1 MTIASSAGGVAALPA
16 FKILRP
22 LRAFFFAPKM
32 PTETVAAAWRKTPE
46 QKALQPCQINYP
58 LYRVKVFAGEFWA
71 FFWGDRR
78 WDFWGCFGG
87 VESDGESWHRRG
99 ESTAAMSGSFHFF
112 LSSMLPAFAGRQAP
126 GSMSGDMYWIPGQA
140 RNDV

>member
-71 FFWGDRR
+71 FFGGIGD
-78 WDFWGCFGG
+78 GIFGG
-87 VESDGESWHRRG
+87 ILEGWKVMGRAGIGAENRR
-99 ESTAAMSGSFHFF
+99 
-112 LSSMLPAFAGRQAP
+112 Q
-126 GSMSGDMYWIPGQA
+126 Q
-140 RNDV
+140 